1 MDAVLQQFFNPAI
14 AAKVFPYLLKGFGTT
29 LLLSLLVIPLG
40 LAGGLVVAVL
50 PTLRRRWLSWLVIAY
65 VDFFRAFPPLVL
77 LLFIYF
83 GAPFLGL
90 NLPAILAVAIGFLLN
105 TSSYYGEIFR
115 AGIES
120 IPRGQWEAARSTG
133 LSWARTVA
141 YVVVPQATRNVLP
154 DLISN
159 TLEVVKLHDARQRR
173 RHPGAPER
181 RAQRTGADVQRD
193 ADRSRRVDLSRRAM
207 ADRAADLA
215 PRAQGGRGALDVLA
229 GGVAQRGYRCQTSSC
244 STSRREMRTRSRL
257 GRTKSIQ
264 PREGWRNSSSVPPE
278 KGCSSVA

>member
-1 MDAVLQQFFNPAI
+1 VDAILQQFFNVEI

-40 LAGGLVVAVL
+40 LAGGLLVAVL
-50 PTLRRRWLSWLVIAY
+50 PTLRRRWLSWIVVVY

-83 GAPFLGL
+83 GAPFLGV
-90 NLPAILAVAIGFLLN
+90 NLPAIVAVAIGFLLN

-133 LSWARTVA
+133 LTWGQTMVS
-141 YVVVPQATRNVLP
+141 VVIPQATRNVLP

-159 TLEVVKLHDARQRR
+159 TLEVVKLTTLASVVAIPELLNAARN
-173 RHPGAPER
+173 
-181 RAQRTGADVQRD
+181 AQ
-193 ADRSRRVDLSRRAM
+193 
-207 ADRAADLA
+207 
-215 PRAQGGRGALDVLA
+215 ALTYNPTPIVLA
-229 GGVAQRGYRCQTSSC
+229 ALIYLVALWPIVRFI
-244 STSRREMRTRSRL
+244 SRL
-257 GRTKSIQ
+257 EHKA
-264 PREGWRNSSSVPPE
+264 
-278 KGCSSVA
+278 VAVR